1 MIGRSISNFE
11 IIEKLGSGG
20 MGVVY
25 LARDTRLNR
34 PAALKFLPPHMATDE
49 DAKARFMQ
57 EAQAASGLDHPNIC
71 SIYQIGETD
80 DGELFIAMAHYE
92 GQTLKYRLDEEDF
105 SVERALKIGRQL
117 AAGLSCAH
125 EAGIV
130 HRDIKP
136 ANIMVTDRG
145 EVKILDFGL
154 AKLTT
159 GAQLTKSG
167 STLGTAAYMS
177 PEQYRGEEVGPSAD
191 VWSLGIVLYEMVTG
205 KPPFAGDYEQAVM
218 YSVLNAEPDAVA
230 DLTPGVPDDFAAFI
244 MRCLDKDFASRPSMK
259 ELSGDPLESTPG
271 VSSSGSSVVTPADPR
286 RERVGISKRTIGIAV
301 AAVVALIAAAG
312 LWGLRS
318 DPEVEVQAPVGTSDG
333 AIRVAVL
340 PFTVR
345 GSPDIEYL
353 GQGMVDILATKLD
366 GAGNWRSVDPR
377 AILGS
382 LGGVG
387 SSIDPSAGEKVAAKV
402 GADRFILGSIIEVG
416 GTLQVRASVYSSAGD
431 REPIASGSAE
441 GPADELFSMVDE
453 LAAQL
458 LVAEDEN
465 PGDRVIRLA
474 AVTTESL
481 PALKSYLEGEAEF
494 RAGRYRTALE
504 AFRTAT
510 ELDSMFALA
519 WYRLSVAAEWN
530 AQGRLGTEAAVQAR
544 RLSARLSAH
553 DRDLLDAFDVFRQGD
568 ARKAEQMYRTIV
580 AVYPEDVEAWFQL
593 GEVLAHQFPLFG
605 QSAAFSREAWE
616 RVLFFEPDHLQALW
630 HLYRIPALLG
640 DVAEMD
646 SLVQRII
653 ELNPDGDRLVEIYA
667 LQAAVH
673 GDEEMMSEAFRSME
687 GASEGAVALAGHAVA
702 VQSGWPPDA
711 IPFARYMAR
720 PGFSTEQRVLGYLW
734 LSYLEA
740 SAGRIGLAN
749 SAMAEALQ
757 VSRDSAL
764 PYEGFLLALP
774 FFPKNE
780 QAIARMITR
789 LETWDARAVPR
800 GSNPQS
806 WHVVHEDF
814 HENLRLYLLGLLSAQ
829 TGETE
834 KAELYAAE
842 YETVESRPSLG
853 STGADLALSLQ
864 ANIALNAGRSDEAL
878 TLLLRQK
885 GYTWYNLLFASPF
898 VSQVRDRFVKAELL
912 RDAGRYE
919 EAIQYYRSFAENSAF
934 DTVFNAPAHRRMGE
948 VYEKLG
954 DPEEAATHYRR
965 FIQLW
970 EDADAELQPMVDDA
984 RQRLATLEV
993 ELTG

>member
-1 MIGRSISNFE
+1 
-11 IIEKLGSGG
+11 

-25 LARDTRLNR
+25 KARDVRLNR
-34 PAALKFLPPHMATDE
+34 PAALKFLPPHLATDE
-49 DAKARFMQ
+49 DAKARFIQ
-57 EAQAASGLDHPNIC
+57 EAQAASALDHPNIC
-71 SIYQIGETD
+71 SIFQIGETD
-80 DGELFIAMAHYE
+80 EGELFIAMAQYD
-92 GQTLKYRLDEEDF
+92 GQTLKYRLESEEFTVD
-105 SVERALKIGRQL
+105 RALEIGRQL
-117 AAGLSCAH
+117 AAGLKRAH

-177 PEQYRGEEVGPSAD
+177 PEQYRGEEVGPRAD
-191 VWSLGIVLYEMVTG
+191 VWSLGVVLYEMVTG
-205 KPPFAGDYEQAVM
+205 QPPFAGDYEQAVM
-218 YSVLNAEPDAVA
+218 YSVLNAEPVAVA
-230 DLTPGVPDDFAAFI
+230 ELKPEAPGDVAAFI
-244 MRCLDKDFASRPSMK
+244 MRCLDKDPAERPSLD
-259 ELSGDPLESTPG
+259 ELSGEPVAGAVGSAA
-271 VSSSGSSVVTPADPR
+271 SRSSVVRPAEGMQRLTGASR
-286 RERVGISKRTIGIAV
+286 RTLWLAF
-301 AAVVALIAAAG
+301 AAVVVIIVAVAMWALQPESPVANETVETS
-312 LWGLRS
+312 S
-318 DPEVEVQAPVGTSDG
+318 DSAT
-333 AIRVAVL
+333 RVAVL

-345 GSPDIEYL
+345 GSSDIEYL

-481 PALKSYLEGEAEF
+481 PALKSYLEGESEF

-568 ARKAEQMYRTIV
+568 ALKAEQMYRTIV

-605 QSAAFSREAWE
+605 QSASFSREAWE

-630 HLYRIPALLG
+630 HLYRIPALQG
-640 DVAEMD
+640 NVAEMD
-646 SLVQRII
+646 SLVERII
-653 ELNPDGDRLVEIYA
+653 ELNPDGDRIVEVYA

-673 GDEEMMSEAFRSME
+673 DDEEMMSEAFRSME

-711 IPFARYMAR
+711 IPFARYMTR

-757 VSRDSAL
+757 VSKRFSV
-764 PYEGFLLALP
+764 
-774 FFPKNE
+774 
-780 QAIARMITR
+780 AI
-789 LETWDARAVPR
+789 
-800 GSNPQS
+800 
-806 WHVVHEDF
+806 
-814 HENLRLYLLGLLSAQ
+814 
-829 TGETE
+829 
-834 KAELYAAE
+834 
-842 YETVESRPSLG
+842 
-853 STGADLALSLQ
+853 
-864 ANIALNAGRSDEAL
+864 
-878 TLLLRQK
+878 
-885 GYTWYNLLFASPF
+885 
-898 VSQVRDRFVKAELL
+898 
-912 RDAGRYE
+912 
-919 EAIQYYRSFAENSAF
+919 
-934 DTVFNAPAHRRMGE
+934 
-948 VYEKLG
+948 
-954 DPEEAATHYRR
+954 
-965 FIQLW
+965 
-970 EDADAELQPMVDDA
+970 
-984 RQRLATLEV
+984 
-993 ELTG
+993 

>member
-1 MIGRSISNFE
+1 
-11 IIEKLGSGG
+11 
-20 MGVVY
+20 
-25 LARDTRLNR
+25 
-34 PAALKFLPPHMATDE
+34 
-49 DAKARFMQ
+49 
-57 EAQAASGLDHPNIC
+57 
-71 SIYQIGETD
+71 
-80 DGELFIAMAHYE
+80 
-92 GQTLKYRLDEEDF
+92 
-105 SVERALKIGRQL
+105 
-117 AAGLSCAH
+117 
-125 EAGIV
+125 
-130 HRDIKP
+130 
-136 ANIMVTDRG
+136 
-145 EVKILDFGL
+145 
-154 AKLTT
+154 
-159 GAQLTKSG
+159 
-167 STLGTAAYMS
+167 
-177 PEQYRGEEVGPSAD
+177 
-191 VWSLGIVLYEMVTG
+191 
-205 KPPFAGDYEQAVM
+205 
-218 YSVLNAEPDAVA
+218 
-230 DLTPGVPDDFAAFI
+230 
-244 MRCLDKDFASRPSMK
+244 
-259 ELSGDPLESTPG
+259 
-271 VSSSGSSVVTPADPR
+271 R

-301 AAVVALIAAAG
+301 AAVVAIIAAAG

-318 DPEVEVQAPVGTSDG
+318 DPEVESPPPVVASDG

-416 GTLQVRASVYSSAGD
+416 GTLQVRASVYSSTGD
-431 REPIASGSAE
+431 REPIAGGSAE

-530 AQGRLGTEAAVQAR
+530 AQGRLGTEAAVRAR

-605 QSAAFSREAWE
+605 QSASFSREAWE
-616 RVLFFEPDHLQALW
+616 RVLYFEPDHLQALW

-646 SLVQRII
+646 SLVERII

-673 GDEEMMSEAFRSME
+673 DDEEMMSEAFRRME

-711 IPFARYMAR
+711 IPLARYMAR
-720 PGFSTEQRVLGYLW
+720 PGFSTEQRVLGFLW
-734 LSYLEA
+734 VSYLEA

-749 SAMAEALQ
+749 AAMAEALQ
-757 VSRDSAL
+757 VSKDSAL
-764 PYEGFLLALP
+764 PYEGFLLTLP

-789 LETWDARAVPR
+789 LETWDAGAVR
-800 GSNPQS
+800 RSSNPQS

-814 HENLRLYLLGLLSAQ
+814 HVNLRLYLLGLLSAE
-829 TGETE
+829 TGVIE
-834 KAELYAAE
+834 KAESYAAE
-842 YETVESRPSLG
+842 YETVEYPPSLG

-885 GYTWYNLLFASPF
+885 GHAWYNLLFASPF
-898 VSQVRDRFVKAELL
+898 LSHVRDRFVKAELL

-919 EAIQYYRSFAENSAF
+919 EALQYYRSFAENSAF

-948 VYEKLG
+948 LYEKLG
-954 DPEEAATHYRR
+954 NTGEAARHYRR
-965 FIQLW
+965 FIELW
-970 EDADAELQPMVDDA
+970 ADADAELQPMVEAA
-984 RQRLATLEV
+984 RSSLKRIEASP
-993 ELTG
+993 